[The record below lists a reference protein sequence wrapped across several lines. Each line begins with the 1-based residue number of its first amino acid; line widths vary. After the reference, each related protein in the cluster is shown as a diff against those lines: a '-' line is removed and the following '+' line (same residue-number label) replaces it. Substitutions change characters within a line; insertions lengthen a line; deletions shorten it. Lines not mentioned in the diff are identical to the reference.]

1 MTCQRLVLFPVVFTL
16 LASSG
21 CRWSRTPPPSKVAA
35 AAPVAASVQARKELA
50 TVVKKIEGDGAI
62 ETIETYIKK
71 FEDPEQN
78 WTSADLNEMMNGYSY
93 QTKVAYEKWRTAVVK
108 ESGKR

>member
-1 MTCQRLVLFPVVFTL
+1 MTRQSLVLFPVVLML

-21 CRWSRTPPPSKVAA
+21 CRWSRSAPPPKVA
-35 AAPVAASVQARKELA
+35 AAPVAASDQARKELA
-50 TVVKKIEGDGAI
+50 TVAKKIEGDGAV

-78 WTSADLNEMMNGYSY
+78 WTWADLNEMMNGYSY
-93 QTKVAYEKWRTAVVK
+93 QTKVAYEKWRAAVVK